1 MHSRRDFLIGAAS
14 LATVITPSRLRRPG
28 EASAQTTAGPAWN
41 SGDVAHLLPTVNHQ
55 RFLIKVSFRRPQQA
69 PALLVDRRKVPGRRG
84 DTVGLF
90 WTFDAA
96 DLQPA
101 RRYALQ
107 LLDARGRALCD
118 PWPLAT
124 FPSPS
129 DSPARLRLLIYSCA
143 GGHDALPDH
152 KPTDVSTHRFLT
164 LAVRR
169 RMLARAMSFTPDA
182 VVANGDHIYWDL
194 RSARADLL
202 GNSPEAR
209 KYAGVFD
216 RAQPVLGTSNEDVLK
231 KAVGPQIVD
240 LYGTTMRST
249 PVFFLQDD
257 HDYFETDEADD
268 TLVTLPPD
276 PFMMNLA
283 RASQLMYYPEF
294 LPDAHRGSGLPAG
307 SAADRPAGVSES
319 FGTLRY
325 GKLLELLMYDCRR
338 YVTLTGPSATFV
350 PPLIEDWLQ
359 ARMAASDAAHVV
371 NMPSIPPG
379 WSAGKWG
386 EWYADMDGG
395 NQRLTTAI
403 PKPYWQSGWRLQ
415 HDRLLQAAS
424 AMRGR
429 VPLFISGDL
438 HSIGETRIFRTS
450 GIDLRQ
456 NPVIAVL
463 PGPVGTGRPGWPSLV
478 RGLRGL
484 PPAGLDVEEGLP
496 ALEENGFMIVDFTP
510 AGATLRYFRWKLGQS
525 EGSLDTLE
533 PFRVTELAVPG

>member
-1 MHSRRDFLIGAAS
+1 MQTRRDFLMGAAS
-14 LATVITPSRLRRPG
+14 LATMIASRESAG
-28 EASAQTTAGPAWN
+28 SAQTPSWN
-41 SGDVAHLLPTVNHQ
+41 SGDVAHVLPTVSHQ
-55 RFLIKVSFRRPQQA
+55 RFLIKASFRSPHQA
-69 PALLVDRRKVPGRRG
+69 PPSLLVDRRKVAGRAA
-84 DTVGLF
+84 DTRGLF
-90 WTFDAA
+90 WTFDATGLEPGRRFE
-96 DLQPA
+96 LQI
-101 RRYALQ
+101 
-107 LLDARGRALCD
+107 LDARGRAVCD

-143 GGHDALPDH
+143 GGHDVLPDH

-169 RMLARAMSFTPDA
+169 RMLARAMSFAPDA

-194 RSARADLL
+194 RSERADLL
-202 GNSPEAR
+202 GMSPAAR
-209 KYAGVFD
+209 AYAGVFD
-216 RAQPVLGTSNEDVLK
+216 RAQPVLGTPNEDVLK
-231 KAVGPQIVD
+231 KAVGPQIAD

-276 PFMMNLA
+276 PFMLNLA

-294 LPDAHRGSGLPAG
+294 LPDAHRGLGLPSG
-307 SAADRPAGVSES
+307 SPADRPAGVSES
-319 FGTLRY
+319 FGTLRF
-325 GKLLELLMYDCRR
+325 GKLLEMLLYDCRR

-350 PPLIEDWLQ
+350 PPLIEDWLK
-359 ARMAASDAAHVV
+359 ARMATSDAIHVV

-386 EWYADMDGG
+386 EWYSDMDGG
-395 NQRLTTAI
+395 NQQLTTSI

-438 HSIGETRIFRTS
+438 HSIAEERIFRTS
-450 GIDLRQ
+450 GIDLRN
-456 NPVIAVL
+456 NPVVAVL

-484 PPAGLDVEEGLP
+484 PPEGLDVEEGLP
-496 ALEENGFMIVDFTP
+496 ALEENGFSIFDFTP
-510 AGATLRYFRWKLGQS
+510 ERVTMRYFRWKLGQP
-525 EGSLDTLE
+525 EAALDTLE
-533 PFRVTELAVPG
+533 PFRVTQLAVPGR

>member
-1 MHSRRDFLIGAAS
+1 MQTRRDFLIGAAS
-14 LATVITPSRLRRPG
+14 LATIIASR
-28 EASAQTTAGPAWN
+28 ESAWSAQAKAGPAWS

-55 RFLIKVSFRRPQQA
+55 RVLIKASFRRPHRAA
-69 PALLVDRRKVPGRRG
+69 PVLLVDRRKVTGRAA
-84 DTVGLF
+84 DTLGLF

-96 DLQPA
+96 GLEPHRRYDLQI
-101 RRYALQ
+101 
-107 LLDARGRALCD
+107 LDSGGRAACD
-118 PWPLAT
+118 PWPLTT
-124 FPSPS
+124 FPSPG
-129 DSPARLRLLIYSCA
+129 DSPASLRLLIYSCA
-143 GGHDALPDH
+143 GGHDILPDH

-164 LAVRR
+164 IDVRR
-169 RMLARAMSFTPDA
+169 RMLARAMSFAPDA

-194 RSARADLL
+194 RSERADLL
-202 GNSPEAR
+202 GNSPAAR
-209 KYAGVFD
+209 AYAGVFD
-216 RAQPVLGTSNEDVLK
+216 RAQPVLGTPNEEVLK

-294 LPDAHRGSGLPAG
+294 LPDAHRALGLPSG
-307 SAADRPAGVSES
+307 SAADRPVGISES

-325 GKLLELLMYDCRR
+325 GRLLEMLMYDCRR

-350 PPLIEDWLQ
+350 PPLIEEWLK
-359 ARMAASDAAHVV
+359 ARMATSDAIHVV

-386 EWYADMDGG
+386 EWYADMDAG
-395 NQRLTTAI
+395 NQQLTTKI
-403 PKPYWQSGWRLQ
+403 LKPYWQSGWRLQ

-424 AMRGR
+424 SMRGR
-429 VPLFISGDL
+429 LPLFISGDM
-438 HSIGETRIFRTS
+438 HSIAETRIFRTS
-450 GIDLRQ
+450 GIELRG

-463 PGPVGTGRPGWPSLV
+463 PGTVGTGRPGWPSLV
-478 RGLRGL
+478 RGLRAL
-484 PPAGLDVEEGLP
+484 PPEGLDVEEGLP
-496 ALEENGFMIVDFTP
+496 ALEENGFTIADFTP
-510 AGATLRYFRWKLGQS
+510 GGVTLRYFRWKLGQS
-525 EGSLDTLE
+525 EASLDTLE
-533 PFRVTELAVPG
+533 PFRVTELAAPGR

>member
-1 MHSRRDFLIGAAS
+1 MQTRRHFLMGAAS
-14 LATVITPSRLRRPG
+14 LATMIASR
-28 EASAQTTAGPAWN
+28 ESAGIAQDKSSSWN
-41 SGDVAHLLPTVNHQ
+41 GGDVAHLLPTVNHQ
-55 RFLIKVSFRRPQQA
+55 RFLIKASFRIPHQS
-69 PALLVDRRKVPGRRG
+69 PPMLLVDRRKVQGRAG
-84 DTVGLF
+84 DTRGLF

-96 DLQPA
+96 ALESG
-101 RRYALQ
+101 RRYELQ
-107 LLDARGRALCD
+107 LLDARGRGLCD

-124 FPSPS
+124 FPSPN

-169 RMLARAMSFTPDA
+169 RMLARAMSFAPDA
-182 VVANGDHIYWDL
+182 VIANGDHIYWDL
-194 RSARADLL
+194 RSERADLL
-202 GNSPEAR
+202 GNSPAAR
-209 KYAGVFD
+209 AYAGVFD
-216 RAQPVLGTSNEDVLK
+216 RAQPVLGTPNEDVLK
-231 KAVGPQIVD
+231 KAVGPQIAD

-268 TLVTLPPD
+268 ALVTLPPD
-276 PFMMNLA
+276 PFMLNLA

-294 LPDAHRGSGLPAG
+294 LPDAHRALGLPSG
-307 SAADRPAGVSES
+307 SSADRPAGISES

-325 GKLLELLMYDCRR
+325 GRLLELLMYDCRR

-350 PPLIEDWLQ
+350 PQLIEDWLK
-359 ARMAASDAAHVV
+359 ARMVSSDAIHVV

-395 NQRLTTAI
+395 NQRLTTSI
-403 PKPYWQSGWRLQ
+403 PKPYWQPGWQLQ

-429 VPLFISGDL
+429 LPLFVSGDL
-438 HSIGETRIFRTS
+438 HSIGETTIFRTS
-450 GIDLRQ
+450 GIDLRN
-456 NPVIAVL
+456 NPVVAVL

-496 ALEENGFMIVDFTP
+496 ALEENGFTILDFTP
-510 AGATLRYFRWKLGQS
+510 ELVTLRYFRWKLGQP
-525 EGSLDTLE
+525 EAALDTLE
-533 PFRVTELAVPG
+533 PFRVTELVVPRK